1 MLNRVRELI
10 IEGSTYESSGNY
22 EGLFKCLQ
30 EALTL
35 DGQNYELFYMLG
47 DYYYMC
53 GAYNQAFLCY
63 EQAEF
68 YCDNDDVY
76 EVAHMKNFVRKNFP
90 VEVKNVSIIIVSY
103 NTLELMKLC
112 VRSIRT
118 TMKRDIYEII
128 VVDNAST
135 DGICEWLQEQEDIHL
150 IKNKINYGFP
160 EGCNQGI
167 QSAKQENDIFLLNND
182 TVLTPNAVFW
192 LRMGLYSSQKVG
204 TAGGVTNYASNG
216 QKIMIDDATPERY
229 LNRAKEINVPMHSP
243 YIYKTWL
250 VGFALLIK
258 NQVIKEVGMLD
269 ERFSP
274 GNYEDYDYGLRVGK
288 AGYVNVLCQN
298 SFILHWGGQNFTRD
312 IEKLKQTISINRH
325 KLAEKWGRKTKQI
338 LLITHQLS
346 YTGAPIA
353 MMQLAHFFLKKGYTI
368 DVISLKDGPQK
379 YDYDKMGISVW
390 IIKDLDQNEK
400 ELENVIGDYD
410 KIVVNTLACA
420 PVCEFLSGKDEQ
432 VYWWIHEN
440 ELLFKQIK
448 GYLEQL
454 RLKENI
460 HILAAGYYV
469 QTLAEKYIKCT
480 AQIMNICIPDKKSI
494 VINHEKI
501 RFAQIGLIDGMKG
514 QEVFLRAIMLLP
526 DKIRNLCEFYIVGS
540 LKNANKDIVNAI
552 RLAQKIYP
560 CIYLLDEMEQEQLY
574 EFYDEIDCVVV
585 PSRLES
591 MSAVMIEGFMKEKVC
606 ICTTT
611 TGIAKYIKDGEN
623 GFIFPEG
630 DSETLRDIIKY
641 IVKKYNNMMEVKN
654 RGRKIYEK
662 YFSTECFEQTVTKLI
677 LGE

>member
-1 MLNRVRELI
+1 
-10 IEGSTYESSGNY
+10 
-22 EGLFKCLQ
+22 
-30 EALTL
+30 
-35 DGQNYELFYMLG
+35 
-47 DYYYMC
+47 
-53 GAYNQAFLCY
+53 
-63 EQAEF
+63 
-68 YCDNDDVY
+68 
-76 EVAHMKNFVRKNFP
+76 
-90 VEVKNVSIIIVSY
+90 
-103 NTLELMKLC
+103 
-112 VRSIRT
+112 
-118 TMKRDIYEII
+118 
-128 VVDNAST
+128 
-135 DGICEWLQEQEDIHL
+135 
-150 IKNKINYGFP
+150 
-160 EGCNQGI
+160 
-167 QSAKQENDIFLLNND
+167 
-182 TVLTPNAVFW
+182 
-192 LRMGLYSSQKVG
+192 MG
-204 TAGGVTNYASNG
+204 
-216 QKIMIDDATPERY
+216 E
-229 LNRAKEINVPMHSP
+229 
-243 YIYKTWL
+243 
-250 VGFALLIK
+250 
-258 NQVIKEVGMLD
+258 
-269 ERFSP
+269 
-274 GNYEDYDYGLRVGK
+274 
-288 AGYVNVLCQN
+288 
-298 SFILHWGGQNFTRD
+298 
-312 IEKLKQTISINRH
+312 
-325 KLAEKWGRKTKQI
+325 KTKQI

-353 MMQLAHFFLKKGYTI
+353 MMQLAQFFLKKGYTI

-390 IIKDLDQNEK
+390 IIKNLEQNEK
-400 ELENVIGDYD
+400 ELEDVIGDYD

-460 HILAAGYYV
+460 HVLAAGYYV
-469 QTLAEKYIKCT
+469 QMLIEKYIKCT

-494 VINHEKI
+494 VISHEKI
-501 RFAQIGLIDGMKG
+501 RFAQIGLTDGMKG

-662 YFSTECFEQTVTKLI
+662 YFSPECFEQTVKKLI